1 MQTDGITSS
10 AIPMLV
16 LAYLYH
22 FLTTDNLSPT
32 TTVKRQNLACL
43 EGLINA

>member
-32 TTVKRQNLACL
+32 TTVKRKTCL
-43 EGLINA
+43 SGGLINA